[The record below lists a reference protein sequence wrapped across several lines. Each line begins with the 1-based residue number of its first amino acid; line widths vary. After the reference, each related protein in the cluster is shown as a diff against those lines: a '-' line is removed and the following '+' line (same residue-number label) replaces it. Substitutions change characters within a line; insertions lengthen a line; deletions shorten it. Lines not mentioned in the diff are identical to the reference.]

1 MGRAVEV
8 SSLDRWL
15 EEARQGTP
23 RFIVLSGEPGMGTT
37 RLADEVQARARQAG
51 MRVLAGRCFEDV
63 AVPYL
68 PMVTALRPL
77 IASDSAPALEPL
89 LGRGALSAAGEPN
102 DLALYIGV
110 SETLL
115 DASKDTPF
123 LLALDAL
130 QWADRAT
137 LDLLAHVV
145 GAIAQAASDGG
156 VPACVLLTV
165 SDLDADAPAHRT
177 LRRIAREPGARA
189 LELRG
194 LDAVE

>member
-1 MGRAVEV
+1 
-8 SSLDRWL
+8 
-15 EEARQGTP
+15 
-23 RFIVLSGEPGMGTT
+23 
-37 RLADEVQARARQAG
+37 

-68 PMVTALRPL
+68 PMVTALRSL
-77 IASDSAPALEPL
+77 LTSDNARVLEPL
-89 LGRGALSAAGEPN
+89 LDRGALSAAGDAN

-110 SETLL
+110 AEALL
-115 DASKDTPF
+115 DASKDAS
-123 LLALDAL
+123 LLLSLDSL

-145 GAIAQAASDGG
+145 GALAQAANDGT

-165 SDLDADAPAHRT
+165 GDVDADAAAARM

-189 LELRG
+189 LELHGLRRG
-194 LDAVE
+194 RGARPAARPRSTSRRAVWPSR